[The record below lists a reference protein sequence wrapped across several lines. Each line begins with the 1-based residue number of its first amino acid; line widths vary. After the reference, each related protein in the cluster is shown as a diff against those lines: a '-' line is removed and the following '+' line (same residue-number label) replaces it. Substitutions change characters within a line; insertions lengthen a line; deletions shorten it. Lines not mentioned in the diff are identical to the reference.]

1 MEELKKWA
9 LGVCAAAIFSSVVY
23 ALVPKGNM
31 QKIMRCV
38 AAAAVI
44 CALVFPLANALLK
57 TDFSLDSSDT
67 EALIP
72 SGLNDEVNYRITAA
86 YAQQMQDCVLEIL
99 SSCGYPDCEIDL
111 LTDIDESG
119 GIFIKKANIILP
131 SGAVINDA
139 AVERLQKLLGD
150 AVIDIRNGSESY
162 GYQTDF

>member
-38 AAAAVI
+38 AAAVVI

-67 EALIP
+67 ETLIP

-86 YAQQMQDCVLEIL
+86 YAQQMQDCVEQMEQEGVGFYLNGKKTAPREIIRT
-99 SSCGYPDCEIDL
+99 CCMREKAVYMPDFVMDEEGKLCEVRY
-111 LTDIDESG
+111 DEVT
-119 GIFIKKANIILP
+119 KW
-131 SGAVINDA
+131 
-139 AVERLQKLLGD
+139 
-150 AVIDIRNGSESY
+150 
-162 GYQTDF
+162 